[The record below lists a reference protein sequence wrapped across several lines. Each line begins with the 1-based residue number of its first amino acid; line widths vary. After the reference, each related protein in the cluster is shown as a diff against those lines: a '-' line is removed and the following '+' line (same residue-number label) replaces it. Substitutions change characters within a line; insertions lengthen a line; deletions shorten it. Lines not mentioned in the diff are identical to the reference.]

1 MQYKCKQVFFI
12 KKKATMKKA
21 SYFELLFKKNL
32 FFDEKIKIQQLSTMH
47 QIIDDRMRDIK
58 ESSKNIA

>member
-1 MQYKCKQVFFI
+1 
-12 KKKATMKKA
+12 MKKA